1 MTEKELI
8 KQAIEKEASDPCK
21 LTAMETV
28 AAATRRARV
37 RSGHNGLIAAAV
49 MAVFAAAAV
58 GVFAAVS
65 ANRNKPDTSSA
76 AGSEASQVQKSP
88 EQEKDNIKSVT
99 QAFEAVLDPELR
111 DGKTVSREIPGT
123 DLTMFIKEKSITVA
137 SKLGETY
144 TTREVLYGNG
154 VLDSASLES
163 VYLTDFDQDGVTDL
177 ALQTNDP
184 LYNGS
189 SRVLLLRLTKDM
201 TVSHRAEFCGV
212 SSASFTLDPR
222 YTSGELGIIIEK
234 KGFNKFIGVPVLWS
248 DADGFGATYSL
259 SEVTEIFAGEYADA
273 AKKDMRSEFASFSYD
288 RSESFNGG
296 DSFDPN
302 GDGAE
307 LNPIREQLNSGG
319 TVTKQ
324 NYIKEFRGDSSQG
337 IMLATVLTMEEF
349 TSGLELCG
357 CEVHGHIRLGYDT
370 LSGEILSVKNNG
382 DTVLLYE
389 YRSAETRLG
398 DLFLTYRRFIPQRNC
413 YIVYYFR
420 MKDPTEEQI
429 LRYCPSQLL
438 RSAGVGENC
447 VLINAYRPSDLCD
460 LPGDAFKMYSPQDG
474 AEAVFH
480 FVKVGDNF
488 EAVLDMVSGTGT
500 EPMKLDTSVTV
511 YYQRGSDQETRE
523 ARLGL
528 GDSISVAALDSLA
541 SIPSFILT
549 FTFPSGYEMTYTF
562 KF

>member
-99 QAFEAVLDPELR
+99 QAFEAVLDLELR
-111 DGKTVSREIPGT
+111 DGKTVSLEIPGT

-222 YTSGELGIIIEK
+222 YTSGKLGIIIEK

-447 VLINAYRPSDLCD
+447 VLINAYRPSDLAD
-460 LPGDAFKMYSPQDG
+460 LPKGALSAQYEKDREYINYHFEKSSEGFFLVPDDA
-474 AEAVFH
+474 V
-480 FVKVGDNF
+480 
-488 EAVLDMVSGTGT
+488 
-500 EPMKLDTSVTV
+500 
-511 YYQRGSDQETRE
+511 
-523 ARLGL
+523 
-528 GDSISVAALDSLA
+528 
-541 SIPSFILT
+541 
-549 FTFPSGYEMTYTF
+549 FPSGDGELTIDISVEIGINKSEKTAKKPIGARIKLAELDDLANLKSF
-562 KF
+562 SLKFNFPDGADVTHSFAF